1 MSGALIITLLIAV
14 VAVAVIAKRFNVPYP
29 VAFVIGGAAL
39 AFIPNL
45 PRPQLD
51 PQLIFLVV
59 LPPLLFAGGW
69 LSDWTEFKRNR
80 RPIFL
85 LGVGLVIFSTVLVAF
100 VGHQI
105 GLSWPMAFTLG
116 AVVSPPDAVAAEAVF
131 EQLSVPRR
139 IAAVLTGEGLVNDA
153 TALVFY
159 RYSLVAAVTG
169 YFSLHGAA
177 LSLVGVALGGI
188 AIGLLAAVVIE
199 FLLGFL
205 MRVELQDSLI
215 ASILLLVGP
224 YASYLSAEA
233 LHASGVLAAVTAGL
247 YLGRRQSFVLDSE
260 ARVLS
265 AGVWQLLIFLLNAL
279 VFLLIG
285 LQLPSIIR
293 DLNRSPGRFALDA
306 LMVSVAVIV
315 IRLVWV
321 FPAIYIPRWISKRL
335 RERDPA
341 PPARYVLLIGWSGM
355 RGIVSLAAAL
365 AIPYTDKLGNPL
377 AGRAEIIFI
386 TFCVIFATLVLQGLS
401 LAPLVR
407 WLGLSETSTR
417 QAQETSLRIQALESA
432 VKYLHSLEPTFESTR
447 EWEVEGRILG
457 EYATRIEH
465 LKGHLSADGDGS
477 AVAENAIDHRLQR
490 EALEAER
497 RTINE
502 LRRGGKIPDDLYR
515 QILYD
520 LDLADLR
527 LT

>member
-1 MSGALIITLLIAV
+1 MTGALIITLLIAV

-39 AFIPNL
+39 AFIPNI
-45 PRPQLD
+45 PRPQQLD

-69 LSDWTEFKRNR
+69 LSDWTEFKRNGR
-80 RPIFL
+80 SILL
-85 LGVGLVIFSTVLVAF
+85 LGVGLVIFSTVLVAW

-131 EQLSVPRR
+131 EQLSIPRR
-139 IAAVLTGEGLVNDA
+139 VAAVLTGEGLVNDA
-153 TALVFY
+153 TALVLY
-159 RYSLVAAVTG
+159 RYALLAAVTG
-169 YFSLHGAA
+169 FFSLQNAA

-188 AIGLLAAVVIE
+188 AIGLFVAIVIE
-199 FLLGFL
+199 FSLGYL
-205 MRVELQDSLI
+205 ERIELQDSLI

-224 YASYLSAEA
+224 YASYLSAET
-233 LHASGVLAAVTAGL
+233 LHASGVLSAVTAGL

-265 AGVWQLLIFLLNAL
+265 AGVWQVLIFLLNAL

-293 DLNRSPGRFALDA
+293 DLNMSPGRFAVDA
-306 LMVSVAVIV
+306 LIVSVAVIV

-321 FPAIYIPRWISKRL
+321 FPAVYLPRWLSKKL
-335 RERDPA
+335 RERDPT
-341 PPARYVLLIGWSGM
+341 PRVSYVVLIGWSGM

-365 AIPYTDKLGNPL
+365 AIPYTDAAGHPL
-377 AGRAEIIFI
+377 SGRAEIIFI

-401 LAPLVR
+401 LAPLIR
-407 WLGLSETSTR
+407 WLGLSETSSR
-417 QAQETSLRIQALESA
+417 QAQETSLRIAALESA
-432 VKYLHSLEPTFESTR
+432 VQYLHSLEPTFESTH
-447 EWEVEGRILG
+447 EWEIEGRILG
-457 EYATRIEH
+457 EYAARIDH
-465 LKGHLSADGDGS
+465 LKGHLAENNG
-477 AVAENAIDHRLQR
+477 APIAENAIDHRLQK

-497 RTINE
+497 RKIND
-502 LRRGGKIPDDLYR
+502 LRRDGKIPDDLYR

-527 LT
+527 LA